1 MEKEHIVDSGGLAAL
16 LGLTDASD
24 VRTSPARRH
33 FASTRVNA
41 AKLYSAIRQ
50 VRVLRCVAAAFVNLT
65 VSMELKAR
73 FLEAG
78 GLVAL
83 NTLVCAL

>member
-1 MEKEHIVDSGGLAAL
+1 M
-16 LGLTDASD
+16 
-24 VRTSPARRH
+24 
-33 FASTRVNA
+33 NA

-83 NTLVCAL
+83 NTLVRAL